1 MAIFEAYLDPEDVQ
15 DSNKLAIYN
24 VIDDSAEG
32 MKKFIIEYYPEVIE
46 KSIKVLCLESGAAY
60 YAMFTTVDEESDT
73 KLHWHVGASYII
85 TV

>member
-1 MAIFEAYLDPEDVQ
+1 MAIFEVYLDPEDVQ
-15 DSNKLAIYN
+15 DSNKLTIYD
-24 VIDDSAEG
+24 VRDDSAEG

-46 KSIKVLCLESGAAY
+46 ESIKVLYLESGAVY

-73 KLHWHVGASYII
+73 KLHWYVGASCII